1 MITTRT
7 FILDWFVWVLQKP
20 SSPNMDVSP
29 SELSSETIPQSLCMS
44 LDFYAIRLNEC
55 LAVSLSLRSF
65 PDLRLTAWELPAS
78 NEILALTAVSG
89 VGWKVLFPLLFSL
102 LLEHHCKSFLPLP
115 LKRNRSISFSSF
127 SFHLFSLFS
136 LSFASHNIL
145 FFSLILLR
153 IAAIWVKK
161 RFQSIC
167 NHKYWSKNV
176 SGSLMCGV
184 NMQINVPSGHICGI
198 E

>member
-20 SSPNMDVSP
+20 SSHTVPIWTFLLLNCLLRLFLRVFY
-29 SELSSETIPQSLCMS
+29 MS

-102 LLEHHCKSFLPLP
+102 LLEHHCKFFTSPSQRESQHLFLIFFFPPLFFVQSFLC
-115 LKRNRSISFSSF
+115 FSQY
-127 SFHLFSLFS
+127 
-136 LSFASHNIL
+136 
-145 FFSLILLR
+145 ILLFPHPSAYCR
-153 IAAIWVKK
+153 NL
-161 RFQSIC
+161 SEEE
-167 NHKYWSKNV
+167 
-176 SGSLMCGV
+176 
-184 NMQINVPSGHICGI
+184 VPIYM
-198 E
+198 